1 MHYYYKHNAFGLEIL
16 RCVLFNA
23 ENLSECCVAM
33 LLTWFQNWRWVCWNC
48 MCNDGCGHIHL
59 YMSLMVMAVSSEVVN
74 ALFQL
79 LHVYI
84 VNMSTINKPTTLLIP
99 MPKGV

>member
-1 MHYYYKHNAFGLEIL
+1 
-16 RCVLFNA
+16 
-23 ENLSECCVAM
+23 
-33 LLTWFQNWRWVCWNC
+33 